1 MKNIL
6 ITLSFLLLLTSC
18 EYLDVVPEG
27 KATQDDIWKTTQQ
40 AEKYRYYMRTYMPN
54 LIGYDWS
61 PDQFAGDDMITGG
74 VGTTYWF
81 SSKSLIYGEEN
92 ANVTYFGRWAPYSTS
107 GGTNYDIYRGIRY
120 AFYLLDNVY
129 KVPAISPEN
138 AARYA
143 GEAWYL
149 IGYYHQLLLEYYG
162 PIILV
167 KRYIPNDAPDLEI
180 FVPRSPY
187 DECVKYIAE
196 CYDKA
201 AELLPETVIDTE
213 LGLPTRMSAL
223 SYKARLL
230 LYAASPLVNGNSDYV
245 GFDNHDGTPLMNTT
259 YDPEKWK
266 KAMEAAAEAISVA
279 EKFNSE
285 LGRQNFMLYT
295 SADSSLP
302 NDERGRRNYRDA
314 FTKEHWNGLEFIEA
328 KGDRDGCQ
336 TLQQLMGP
344 RPIANNMS
352 LGWKTTSVPTMEAV
366 EMYYTKNGLPWEDDP
381 ETKDIDPYAY
391 NAEAGTVNLHLYKEP
406 RFYASVGYD
415 RGTYEIDGKEITLY
429 LRGGELHGSTLKETD
444 EYQSCT
450 GYLCQ
455 KWIPKA
461 STYSIPSNSFSFYY
475 YAYPYLRLPELYLS
489 YAEADFE
496 YNGSLSTQS
505 LEYINLVRKR
515 CGLPTFQASW
525 ALAGGIPTGQ
535 KLRKVL
541 HQERSIE
548 FLFEGRRFHDLRR
561 WKEAP
566 EVMNKQPRSWNR
578 DGKTAEEFYQVIEAN
593 QGGRVRIF
601 ESPKSYWMA
610 VPMSEI
616 NKNPNLVQNPGY

>member
-138 AARYA
+138 ATRYA

-167 KRYIPNDAPDLEI
+167 KRYIPNDAPDSEI

-328 KGDRDGCQ
+328 KGDRGGCQ

-616 NKNPNLVQNPGY
+616 NKNQNLVQNPGY

>member
-167 KRYIPNDAPDLEI
+167 KRYIPNDAPDSEI
-180 FVPRSPY
+180 FVTRSPY
-187 DECVKYIAE
+187 DESVKYIAE

-328 KGDRDGCQ
+328 KGDRGGCQ

>member
-6 ITLSFLLLLTSC
+6 ITLSFLSLLTSC

-61 PDQFAGDDMITGG
+61 PDQFAGDDLMTGG

-138 AARYA
+138 ADRYA

-167 KRYIPNDAPDLEI
+167 KRYIPNDAPDAEV
-180 FVPRSPY
+180 FAPRTPY

-213 LGLPTRMSAL
+213 LGLPTKMAAL

-245 GFDNHDGTPLMNTT
+245 GFNNHDGTPLMNTT
-259 YDPEKWK
+259 YDAEKWK
-266 KAMEAAAEAISVA
+266 TAMDAATDAIAVA
-279 EKFNSE
+279 EKYNSE
-285 LGRQNFMLYT
+285 IGRQNYYLYM

-302 NDERGRRNYRDA
+302 DAERGRINYRDT
-314 FTKEHWNGLEFIEA
+314 FTKEHWNGVEFIEA
-328 KGDRDGCQ
+328 KGDRGGCQ
-336 TLQQLMGP
+336 NLQWLMGP
-344 RPIANNMS
+344 RSLSKDMS
-352 LGWKTTSVPTMEAV
+352 RGWKTTEVPTMEAV

-381 ETKDIDPYAY
+381 ETKGIDPYAY

>member
-138 AARYA
+138 ATRYA

-167 KRYIPNDAPDLEI
+167 KRYIPNDAPDSEI
-180 FVPRSPY
+180 FAPRSPY

-201 AELLPETVIDTE
+201 AKLLPETVIDTE

-328 KGDRDGCQ
+328 KGDRGGCQ

>member
-167 KRYIPNDAPDLEI
+167 KRYIPNDAPDSEI

-213 LGLPTRMSAL
+213 LGLPTKMSAL

-259 YDPEKWK
+259 YDPEKWE

-285 LGRQNFMLYT
+285 LGRKNFMLYT

-328 KGDRDGCQ
+328 KGDRGGCQ

-415 RGTYEIDGKEITLY
+415 RGTYEIDGNEITLY

>member
-167 KRYIPNDAPDLEI
+167 KRYIPNDAPDSEI

-328 KGDRDGCQ
+328 KGDRGGCQ

-344 RPIANNMS
+344 RSIANNMS

>member
-138 AARYA
+138 ATRYA

-167 KRYIPNDAPDLEI
+167 KRYIPNDAPDSEI

-187 DECVKYIAE
+187 DECVKYIAK

-328 KGDRDGCQ
+328 KGDRGGCQ

>member
-167 KRYIPNDAPDLEI
+167 KRYIPNDAPDSEI

-213 LGLPTRMSAL
+213 LGLPTKMSAL

-259 YDPEKWK
+259 YDPEKWE

-285 LGRQNFMLYT
+285 LGRKNFMLYT

-328 KGDRDGCQ
+328 KGDRGGCQ

-461 STYSIPSNSFSFYY
+461 STCSIPSNSFSFYY

>member
-143 GEAWYL
+143 GEAWSL

-167 KRYIPNDAPDLEI
+167 KRYIPNDAPDSEI

-328 KGDRDGCQ
+328 KGDRGGCQ

>member
-138 AARYA
+138 ATRYA

-167 KRYIPNDAPDLEI
+167 KRYIPNDAPDSEI

-201 AELLPETVIDTE
+201 AKLLPETVIDTE

-328 KGDRDGCQ
+328 KGDRGGCQ

>member
-18 EYLDVVPEG
+18 EYLDVVPES

-138 AARYA
+138 ATRYA

-167 KRYIPNDAPDLEI
+167 KRYIPNDAPDSEI

-213 LGLPTRMSAL
+213 LGLPTKMSAL

-259 YDPEKWK
+259 YDPEKWE

-285 LGRQNFMLYT
+285 LGRKNFMLYT

-328 KGDRDGCQ
+328 KGDRGGCQ

>member
-138 AARYA
+138 ATRYA

-167 KRYIPNDAPDLEI
+167 KRYIPNDAPDSEI

-328 KGDRDGCQ
+328 KGDRGGCQ

>member
-1 MKNIL
+1 ML
-6 ITLSFLLLLTSC
+6 
-18 EYLDVVPEG
+18 
-27 KATQDDIWKTTQQ
+27 Q
-40 AEKYRYYMRTYMPN
+40 A
-54 LIGYDWS
+54 
-61 PDQFAGDDMITGG
+61 
-74 VGTTYWF
+74 
-81 SSKSLIYGEEN
+81 
-92 ANVTYFGRWAPYSTS
+92 
-107 GGTNYDIYRGIRY
+107 
-120 AFYLLDNVY
+120 
-129 KVPAISPEN
+129 
-138 AARYA
+138 
-143 GEAWYL
+143 
-149 IGYYHQLLLEYYG
+149 
-162 PIILV
+162 
-167 KRYIPNDAPDLEI
+167 
-180 FVPRSPY
+180 
-187 DECVKYIAE
+187 
-196 CYDKA
+196 
-201 AELLPETVIDTE
+201 
-213 LGLPTRMSAL
+213 
-223 SYKARLL
+223 
-230 LYAASPLVNGNSDYV
+230 
-245 GFDNHDGTPLMNTT
+245 
-259 YDPEKWK
+259 
-266 KAMEAAAEAISVA
+266 
-279 EKFNSE
+279 
-285 LGRQNFMLYT
+285 
-295 SADSSLP
+295 
-302 NDERGRRNYRDA
+302 
-314 FTKEHWNGLEFIEA
+314 
-328 KGDRDGCQ
+328 
-336 TLQQLMGP
+336 LMGP
-344 RPIANNMS
+344 RSIAKNMS

-381 ETKDIDPYAY
+381 ETKGIDPYAY
-391 NAEAGTVNLHLYKEP
+391 NAEAGTANLHLYKEP

-429 LRGGELHGSTLKETD
+429 LRGDELHGSTLKETD

-461 STYSIPSNSFSFYY
+461 STYNIASNSTSYY
-475 YAYPYLRLPELYLS
+475 HYAYPYLRLPELYLS

-515 CGLPTFQASW
+515 CGLPTFQDSW

>member
-129 KVPAISPEN
+129 KVSAISPEN

-167 KRYIPNDAPDLEI
+167 KRYIPNDAPDSEI

-328 KGDRDGCQ
+328 KGDRGGCQ

>member
-167 KRYIPNDAPDLEI
+167 KRYIPNDAPDSEI
-180 FVPRSPY
+180 FFPRSPY

-328 KGDRDGCQ
+328 KGDRGGCQ

>member
-92 ANVTYFGRWAPYSTS
+92 ANVTYYGRWAPYSTS

-129 KVPAISPEN
+129 KVSAISPEN

-167 KRYIPNDAPDLEI
+167 KRYIPNDAPDSEI

-259 YDPEKWK
+259 YDPEKWE

-285 LGRQNFMLYT
+285 LGRKNFMLYT

-328 KGDRDGCQ
+328 KGDRGGCQ

>member
-1 MKNIL
+1 MDKKPYYISTA
-6 ITLSFLLLLTSC
+6 IAYTSAKPHIGNTY
-18 EYLDVVPEG
+18 EIVLAD
-27 KATQDDIWKTTQQ
+27 AI
-40 AEKYRYYMRTYMPN
+40 ARYKRMT
-54 LIGYDWS
+54 GYDVYFQTGT
-61 PDQFAGDDMITGG
+61 DEHGQKIQEKAEAAGITPQQH
-74 VGTTYWF
+74 V
-81 SSKSLIYGEEN
+81 
-92 ANVTYFGRWAPYSTS
+92 
-107 GGTNYDIYRGIRY
+107 D
-120 AFYLLDNVY
+120 
-129 KVPAISPEN
+129 KV
-138 AARYA
+138 A
-143 GEAWYL
+143 GE
-149 IGYYHQLLLEYYG
+149 
-162 PIILV
+162 V
-167 KRYIPNDAPDLEI
+167 KAIWD
-180 FVPRSPY
+180 
-187 DECVKYIAE
+187 
-196 CYDKA
+196 
-201 AELLPETVIDTE
+201 
-213 LGLPTRMSAL
+213 
-223 SYKARLL
+223 
-230 LYAASPLVNGNSDYV
+230 
-245 GFDNHDGTPLMNTT
+245 LMNTT
-259 YDPEKWK
+259 YDREKWK
-266 KAMEAAAEAISVA
+266 LAMDAAEAAIQLS
-279 EKFNSE
+279 EKT
-285 LGRQNFMLYT
+285 GQNGGKQNYYLYT
-295 SADSSLP
+295 NIDSTL
-302 NDERGRRNYRDA
+302 DEFEQGVKNYHGTFVDQL
-314 FTKEHWNGLEFIEA
+314 WNGEEFIMA
-328 KGDRDGCQ
+328 KGAETGIQNIQRYG
-336 TLQQLMGP
+336 GP
-344 RPIANNMS
+344 RSIAGDMS
-352 LGWKTTSVPTMEAV
+352 KGWKTTCVPTMEAV

-415 RGTYEIDGKEITLY
+415 RGTYALDGKEITLY

>member
-149 IGYYHQLLLEYYG
+149 IGYYHHLLLEYYG

-167 KRYIPNDAPDLEI
+167 KRYIPNDAPDSEI

-328 KGDRDGCQ
+328 KGDRGGCQ

-616 NKNPNLVQNPGY
+616 NKNQNLVQNPGY